1 MQIMKYLIAVVLTAL
16 AMQAGAQVH
25 QARGQFAL
33 SYKDSVGTF
42 SRKEVLRRSSRKP
55 SKKPR

>member
-1 MQIMKYLIAVVLTAL
+1 MKYLIAVVLTAL